1 MVEVSDFEDDF
12 EVFNQPQS
20 PKVPAGDFSHLP
32 PAQVSRLQEA
42 LIVPDAIVLQHKTR
56 LSLLDLLESHVG
68 GNVLETAI
76 QTKSPT
82 PTFAQ
87 VPHPDPAYKKR
98 K

>member
-1 MVEVSDFEDDF
+1 M
-12 EVFNQPQS
+12 
-20 PKVPAGDFSHLP
+20 
-32 PAQVSRLQEA
+32 
-42 LIVPDAIVLQHKTR
+42 LQHKTR

-98 K
+98 KWDYKGKEVVEERKDLPSKEAEP